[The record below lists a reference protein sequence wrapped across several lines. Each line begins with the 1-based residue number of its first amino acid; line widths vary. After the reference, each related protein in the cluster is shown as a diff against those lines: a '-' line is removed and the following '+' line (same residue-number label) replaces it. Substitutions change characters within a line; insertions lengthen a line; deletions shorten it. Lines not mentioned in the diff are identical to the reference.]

1 MDLANIFDVVW
12 TMRLVGDYRGRHRAP
27 HGCGTFPIVPLGLT
41 MTSAKDLPE
50 RLFELLFQALAF
62 LARALWMTVLAD
74 LCFRL
79 EWQDCSTLTARPSA
93 TGRK

>member
-1 MDLANIFDVVW
+1 
-12 TMRLVGDYRGRHRAP
+12 MRP
-27 HGCGTFPIVPLGLT
+27 HGCGTFADRAAGTDDDVRKGSAGETVRIVV
-41 MTSAKDLPE
+41 
-50 RLFELLFQALAF
+50 QAFAF